1 MLAIIVKYCI
11 TEAYLEPC
19 QTSKMEDFAKLVNGL

>member
-1 MLAIIVKYCI
+1 M

-19 QTSKMEDFAKLVNGL
+19 QTSEMELFRKLVNGFQLFTIFA